1 MTRKQEIS
9 KLIEI
14 VKLLTD
20 RCKKIEV
27 DSLRH
32 IKELKQRIPT
42 GQFGN
47 PINIYNAINFLVEND
62 YINGTSIDINGC
74 IL

>member
-14 VKLLTD
+14 CKLLTD

-27 DSLRH
+27 DSMRH
-32 IKELKQRIPT
+32 IKELKQRIEELEEKT
-42 GQFGN
+42 YLQ
-47 PINIYNAINFLVEND
+47 
-62 YINGTSIDINGC
+62 
-74 IL
+74 